1 MITKMGIL
9 DFFKRKKEPEST
21 GYSDNNLGLKEDP
34 FGADPFMDTDSG
46 LNLPKDNSSSDPST
60 TQSPFAQQES
70 NPFKKYQE
78 QSNFQEPSQNM
89 NASQAH
95 SGQEVNNKDL
105 QIIIAKLDALRAE
118 VQNLNH
124 KVEGLERKQ
133 QRKMW

>member
-1 MITKMGIL
+1 MKTKMGVL

-21 GYSDNNLGLKEDP
+21 DYSDNNLGLKEDP
-34 FGADPFMDTDSG
+34 FGADPFMDPDSG
-46 LNLPKDNSSSDPST
+46 LNLPKDNNLSDPST

-78 QSNFQEPSQNM
+78 QSNFQEPLQGTNTSQVQNGHDA
-89 NASQAH
+89 NQ
-95 SGQEVNNKDL
+95 KDL